1 MPRTPMM
8 RPDQQAK
15 ACRHKKRDVV
25 AGEGAVGGVLDEG
38 AADRDGERTWVVPEQ
53 RDGLIET

>member
-1 MPRTPMM
+1 MM